1 MAQKVKF
8 KTVLDALLEDG
19 SPFPGSYLKE
29 FSDISPL
36 NLDALLKVWPDVSPK
51 RKQNLLEDL
60 EDLADID
67 TLTSFEDM
75 ARALLN
81 DNDPHVRVQSI
92 RLLKESEDKKLVP
105 IFLKFVQQDDSAEVR
120 AAAAGLLG
128 WFIYLGELEK
138 IPPDYLRQIEDVLLK
153 KVESKDDKPVRQR
166 ALESLGYSSCEEVI
180 PLIQSA
186 YEDDDPDWV
195 VSSIFAMGRSN
206 DDRWK
211 KEVLSQLY
219 AADEDIR
226 LEAIRASGNLEL
238 SAARASLLDQ
248 LNDEE
253 DLDIRRDI
261 IWSLSKIGGEGVR
274 DRLDELFEMEDDDEE
289 AEYIEEAMENL
300 NFTEGA
306 QFSLFDIDADEDNN
320 GLQEEDLDLDE
331 DDDD

>member
-1 MAQKVKF
+1 
-8 KTVLDALLEDG
+8 
-19 SPFPGSYLKE
+19 
-29 FSDISPL
+29 
-36 NLDALLKVWPDVSPK
+36 
-51 RKQNLLEDL
+51 
-60 EDLADID
+60 
-67 TLTSFEDM
+67 
-75 ARALLN
+75 
-81 DNDPHVRVQSI
+81 
-92 RLLKESEDKKLVP
+92 
-105 IFLKFVQQDDSAEVR
+105 
-120 AAAAGLLG
+120 
-128 WFIYLGELEK
+128 
-138 IPPDYLRQIEDVLLK
+138 
-153 KVESKDDKPVRQR
+153 
-166 ALESLGYSSCEEVI
+166 LGYSSCEEVI